1 MEREKEIPRED
12 REFEA
17 EEDIKSSYDELLDFA
32 RKEIERREE
41 EIGEG
46 EKVKERESVI
56 EFEEVKIPVEI
67 LGKEKEE

>member
-1 MEREKEIPRED
+1 MEREKEIPKED
-12 REFEA
+12 REFKA
-17 EEDIKSSYDELLDFA
+17 KEDIKLSYDEFLDFA

-67 LGKEKEE
+67 SRKEKEG